1 MQTVDDIVTRMPNA
15 KVFSIIDSS
24 SGFWQIQL
32 DHVSSL
38 LYTFNTPFGRY
49 RFKRLLFGLCSA
61 SEVFQKQMSEMF
73 EDIDGVECIV
83 DDVLVW
89 GNNQA
94 EHNMRLKQVLERANA
109 RGLRL
114 NKSKCKFNVTE
125 LLINQTVVNES

>member
-1 MQTVDDIVTRMPNA
+1 M
-15 KVFSIIDSS
+15 
-24 SGFWQIQL
+24 
-32 DHVSSL
+32 
-38 LYTFNTPFGRY
+38 
-49 RFKRLLFGLCSA
+49 CSA

-73 EDIDGVECIV
+73 EDIHVDGVECVV

-114 NKSKCKFNVTE
+114 NKSKAQNTLRPRDR
-125 LLINQTVVNES
+125 LLHHFLTDVIY